1 MGARQNPELSLK
13 FLDSLQNDLKNLS
26 IETKKKFPQ
35 IKEACEEGI
44 LKLRNVSSNP
54 QSQMHMVVNQ
64 ILYPVVQGC
73 ETKDQKIIKMC
84 ISMMQRLITN
94 QAIDQKGARYITDTL
109 WMLMESGTEEVKIL
123 QSCTLLLTTN
133 SVVHGEILA
142 KNLVLCFRLHF
153 AKDSTTINT
162 AGATVRH
169 LVSHVFERVLLE
181 DDQFREEDHKPR
193 NINYEELKTPSN
205 IPPKGI
211 RPCAGDAYLMFQDL
225 VQLVNTDQPYW
236 LIGMTEMTRTFG
248 LELLESIL
256 INYPSVFYKHPEFS
270 FLLKERVCALVIKL
284 FSPNIKYRN
293 NALSSSGSSQQNAPL
308 DKPYFPIS
316 VRLLRVVSILVQKYH
331 VTECEIF
338 LSLIIKFLD
347 PDKPVWQRSLA
358 LEVLHKLCVQTEL
371 LKAFSGGQAAQG
383 QPPAMLV
390 GLPVGPGVSPQP
402 GFFYRG
408 VWLPIVITCP
418 PGQVKSTY
426 LEMMDKVEAPSI
438 PDGYGISI
446 AYACLLEII
455 RSISLVIAGSNTRDE
470 NLTLTPE
477 QKQLHVQM
485 INSSWCGV
493 LAALSPLIDSST
505 DEAVTENILKSMQ
518 TFTSLCGGLELST
531 PRDAFITA
539 ICKASLPAHY
549 TLTVLNTNPPLF
561 RAQNGGLGDIGAN
574 QYYANDWDY
583 KHQVVV
589 VGTPLPTSSLPS
601 GAHHGPVMLTAKNLQ
616 SMRAILSLAH
626 CHGSILGAS
635 WHLVLTTLQ
644 HLVWILGLKP
654 STGGSLQAGKTNAD
668 TNAVLTTA
676 VMADLPVLSAMLS
689 RLFESSQYLSDV
701 ALHHLIDAL
710 CKLSQEAMELAYCN
724 REPSLFAVAKLLET
738 GLVNL
743 PRVEVL
749 WKPLTNHL
757 LEVCQHPHIR
767 MREWGVEAITYLV
780 KAALHYKYQ
789 PPLRENQKLQELLL
803 GPLSELSSVPHG
815 DVRQR
820 QLECVLQVLH
830 GSGETLSHGWPL
842 VLSVIGAVND
852 QHGENLIRIAFQC
865 LQLVVT
871 DFLPLMPWKCLPLC
885 LETTSKFGSQTQEL
899 NISLTAIGLMWY
911 IADYFYQNQEKI
923 CVILANEN
931 SVFPEI
937 NFGSE
942 MPAFD
947 KLWMCLYLKLGALC
961 VDLRPAVRKSAGQTL
976 LSTISSHGNLLAQS
990 TWQAVLWQ
998 VLFPLLDKVR
1008 SLSSTAS
1015 SKKVDTEGN
1024 ILIHHSRNT
1033 AQKQWAETQVLTLSG
1048 VARVFN
1054 TKRQLLQTLGD
1065 FPRAWSL
1072 LLEFIE
1078 NSALS
1083 KNNEVSLAAL
1093 RSLQEMLILNEN
1105 VSSPQNTKTD
1115 PNEDDIWTKAWKV
1128 WLKIATECHLDPEYC
1143 PSQQFLASLV
1153 LIFPGVFQHIS
1164 SRFVLSDL
1172 EKLCSVIEIIISIPL
1187 CTKHFNPNA
1196 TSATRSS
1203 PAKLDMMICPIFKEL
1218 LHLSQFAYQ
1227 KVPHHENKQVQL
1239 NDYLSSNYVQFGEK
1253 AIAELVS
1260 LYKKTAKEKPVVEG
1274 QILTKILESFN
1285 QSLSRRYDPSYQG
1298 TWKLTVQ
1305 SFLSV
1310 VQTGVPLARCGGEHT
1325 GPMWT
1330 QLALMLD
1337 NLLFPKSAPSAEMT
1351 PDEMLEDE
1359 TVDCHIVEFLKDEIL
1374 SYSNQIPKEFILK
1387 VVILLNKGSIL
1398 SSSYTSL
1405 IANESNLREEFAK
1418 LCFETMLQFSLLDG
1432 LSSEAGILAT
1442 LDDESVAGKL
1452 AVTALLYR
1460 FQEVLRQ
1467 YKAPEKVNKSVW
1479 EQLISLYPFLVD
1491 CIATTSPQVSDSLR
1505 AALLQYRDLLKPP
1518 LARKD

>member
-331 VTECEIF
+331 VLLVTECEIF

-371 LKAFSGGQAAQG
+371 LKAFCQSYDLKDHTTHIFQDIVNSLATYVHSVFLNSSPSLSSSSVDMQFSDTVPGIDQRTQG
-383 QPPAMLV
+383 CEDPA
-390 GLPVGPGVSPQP
+390 PAGVYHLNMELFLFRCYSEVFIPCIGSCYDQRY
-402 GFFYRG
+402 GTNNLQQTG
-408 VWLPIVITCP
+408 V
-418 PGQVKSTY
+418 
-426 LEMMDKVEAPSI
+426 
-438 PDGYGISI
+438 GYG
-446 AYACLLEII
+446 
-455 RSISLVIAGSNTRDE
+455 
-470 NLTLTPE
+470 
-477 QKQLHVQM
+477 
-485 INSSWCGV
+485 
-493 LAALSPLIDSST
+493 DS
-505 DEAVTENILKSMQ
+505 
-518 TFTSLCGGLELST
+518 
-531 PRDAFITA
+531 
-539 ICKASLPAHY
+539 
-549 TLTVLNTNPPLF
+549 
-561 RAQNGGLGDIGAN
+561 
-574 QYYANDWDY
+574 
-583 KHQVVV
+583 
-589 VGTPLPTSSLPS
+589 
-601 GAHHGPVMLTAKNLQ
+601 
-616 SMRAILSLAH
+616 
-626 CHGSILGAS
+626 
-635 WHLVLTTLQ
+635 

-852 QHGENLIRIAFQC
+852 QHGRHPSNGIS
-865 LQLVVT
+865 
-871 DFLPLMPWKCLPLC
+871 
-885 LETTSKFGSQTQEL
+885 TSWNGQKHQR
-899 NISLTAIGLMWY
+899 LTNWY

-1196 TSATRSS
+1196 TSASTFPDSALIQLQDGILECIFLLEKEARSS

-1359 TVDCHIVEFLKDEIL
+1359 TVDCHIVQFLKDEIL

-1467 YKAPEKVNKSVW
+1467 YVLDEGRSGTCPLPRYRLSEISFVLKAIATLIVSLKKAPEK
-1479 EQLISLYPFLVD
+1479 D
-1491 CIATTSPQVSDSLR
+1491 
-1505 AALLQYRDLLKPP
+1505 
-1518 LARKD
+1518 